1 MNIIRI
7 NENIKNEKAYLYK
20 SPIGKLFL
28 YADISNKYLTCLDFN
43 GDKESTKKIIKDE
56 IDNPNIIKKAKK
68 ELDEYFTGKEKF

>member
-7 NENIKNEKAYLYK
+7 NENTKNEKAYLYK

-43 GDKESTKKIIKDE
+43 GDKESTKK
-56 IDNPNIIKKAKK
+56 NN
-68 ELDEYFTGKEKF
+68 